1 LGKTKQRRDTLR
13 KLGFLAV
20 LSMLGTL
27 VLAPAALAQVDY
39 DCSDFDT
46 QEEAQAFYSPD
57 LDDDLDG
64 QACDSLPSGGSGDDA
79 TSSATSEAD
88 DDSATSTA
96 SAEADDESST
106 PTATSTSDST
116 ASASALP
123 DTGGSPLVLGLAPLA
138 LLVGGAI
145 VAVGL
150 VRRR

>member
-1 LGKTKQRRDTLR
+1 
-13 KLGFLAV
+13 
-20 LSMLGTL
+20 MLGTL
-27 VLAPAALAQVDY
+27 VLAPAALAQ
-39 DCSDFDT
+39 
-46 QEEAQAFYSPD
+46 
-57 LDDDLDG
+57 DDLNCDDFATAADATAAMRPG
-64 QACDSLPSGGSGDDA
+64 DPDNLDANDNGIACEDSLPAGGDDS
-79 TSSATSEAD
+79 TSSATSEAED
-88 DDSATSTA
+88 DNSATSTA

>member
-1 LGKTKQRRDTLR
+1 MR

-20 LSMLGTL
+20 TSMLGTL
-27 VLAPAALAQVDY
+27 VLAPAALAQ
-39 DCSDFDT
+39 
-46 QEEAQAFYSPD
+46 
-57 LDDDLDG
+57 DDLNCDDFATAADATAAMRPG
-64 QACDSLPSGGSGDDA
+64 DPDNLDANDNGIACEDSLPAGGDDS
-79 TSSATSEAD
+79 TSSATSEAED
-88 DDSATSTA
+88 DNSATSTA